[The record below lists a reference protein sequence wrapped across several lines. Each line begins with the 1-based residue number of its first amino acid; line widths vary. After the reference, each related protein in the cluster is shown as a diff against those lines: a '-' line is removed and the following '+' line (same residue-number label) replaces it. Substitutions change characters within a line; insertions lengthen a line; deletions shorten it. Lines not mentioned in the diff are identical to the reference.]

1 LKRHREQW
9 NTRSTKGTRC
19 VLVPFVL
26 LVFLFRFYCG
36 KLNDGFARSGLLFVR
51 ELEFVNGSDVL
62 FLRSLSWARMLL
74 DGVGADSTFVPLF
87 LWIAIV
93 RLRFNSA
100 SLRTGLVGI
109 SPGRTSVL
117 NPPSR
122 TTSRSVIAMFSTVT

>member
-1 LKRHREQW
+1 MLPKRHREQW
-9 NTRSTKGTRC
+9 NTRSAKR
-19 VLVPFVL
+19 VLAPLVL

-51 ELEFVNGSDVL
+51 ELGLDNGSDVL
-62 FLRSLSWARMLL
+62 FLRSLSRPRTFI
-74 DGVGADSTFVPLF
+74 DGLIVDSTSAPLF
-87 LWIAIV
+87 LRIWIV

-122 TTSRSVIAMFSTVT
+122 TTSRSVKARFSTVT